1 MERGGGFSI
10 TPRPKQ
16 KGDTMS
22 KGIVLEEMRKKTE
35 IVLPKSGATVWLWD
49 DILAGDVLGGMQF
62 NNLGQVEKTDTFA
75 VVLSV
80 IADWNF
86 IDSEGNKVPVNVEN
100 VQKLSM
106 TDFNV
111 LAQHVAKVSQ
121 QETIGTEEKKS

>member
-1 MERGGGFSI
+1 
-10 TPRPKQ
+10 
-16 KGDTMS
+16 MS